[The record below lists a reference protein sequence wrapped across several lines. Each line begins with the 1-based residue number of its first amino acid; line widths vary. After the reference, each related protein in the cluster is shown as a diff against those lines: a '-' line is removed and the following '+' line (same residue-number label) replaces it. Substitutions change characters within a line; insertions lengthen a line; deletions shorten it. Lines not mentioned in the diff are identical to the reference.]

1 MQAQWAAVLDQ
12 DTIPTSLL
20 VLTNKNFPPLDSV
33 PFMECQ
39 LHTMKIKYLNFEP
52 HACRL
57 SFQAYKHWNTC
68 RNITVFD

>member
-33 PFMECQ
+33 LLMECQ
-39 LHTMKIKYLNFEP
+39 LHAMKIKYLIFETHEP

-57 SFQAYKHWNTC
+57 SFQAY